1 MVLWALCVLVTLA
14 WLAGPA
20 VAVCELVPG
29 SSVLGEASRSWL
41 PPGTT
46 CTYELPIG
54 PGEPVV
60 FVERPSALRLVV
72 VGVVVAG
79 PLAGWLLRRR
89 PATAAVTQEV
99 PGA

>member
-1 MVLWALCVLVTLA
+1 MVLWALGVLLTLA
-14 WLAGPA
+14 WLVAPA

-72 VGVVVAG
+72 LGGVVVG

-89 PATAAVTQEV
+89 ATWADVAPEV
-99 PGA
+99 LRA